1 MKKNNHPTLIATH
14 KAIQRLAIRT
24 EAEKKADR
32 DFRDR
37 QARQQAI
44 KRIEARSAEMIAAA
58 EDVAL
63 EHLIKLAKAEQE
75 RRKKKKPAHR
85 SNVDAE
91 LMKQARDLYA
101 ATSKILGNDDALEFV
116 AAKLERSPRTVQRYI
131 KATRDKKPRKT

>member
-1 MKKNNHPTLIATH
+1 MKKNNHPTLITAH
-14 KAIQRLAIRT
+14 KAIQCLAIRT
-24 EAEKKADR
+24 DAEKKADR

-37 QARQQAI
+37 QARQQVI

-58 EDVAL
+58 EDLAL
-63 EHLIKLAKAEQE
+63 EHLIKLAKAELA

-85 SNVDAE
+85 SKVDVD

-101 ATSKILGNDDALEFV
+101 ATAKILGAQDALEFV
-116 AAKLERSPRTVQRYI
+116 AAKLDKSPRTVHRYI